1 MRVKAAEAAAA
12 REAPRET
19 RHHYPREDDGA
30 MRARRAREVHLGI
43 RDAGPHALA
52 TGYTGSDFP
61 DEDYDPNAPE
71 DLQKHF
77 EETAVLWDRVRRE
90 LDKLPIPLVEEPT
103 GKE

>member
-1 MRVKAAEAAAA
+1 M
-12 REAPRET
+12 
-19 RHHYPREDDGA
+19 
-30 MRARRAREVHLGI
+30 GI

-52 TGYTGSDFP
+52 TGYTGSDFVE
-61 DEDYDPNAPE
+61 EDHDPHAPE

-103 GKE
+103 GRVVHQGYDPWDFKCYDLSCLEGGINATAAGRGRRAAAASR